1 MVKRIVLAVSILL
14 FAAPVW
20 ASADT
25 GAADAQL
32 IALYTELI
40 ALLQKE
46 LTILQNPSEPSLVV
60 APTSG
65 MVPLQVSYTITNTSG
80 TEAIDFGDG
89 HSSGSNGC
97 AKNAQGYCDLSQP
110 IAHLYQFPGTYT
122 VTLYNHQN
130 NKTKIV
136 STAKVI
142 VGALTSEH

>member
-1 MVKRIVLAVSILL
+1 MHRKIALAIGIMVLA
-14 FAAPVW
+14 AP
-20 ASADT
+20 ALSFADT
-25 GAADAQL
+25 GAANAQL
-32 IALYTELI
+32 VALYTELI

-46 LTILQNPSEPSLVV
+46 LVILQNPSEPSLVV

-65 MVPLQVSYTITNTSG
+65 TVPLQVSYTITNTSG

-97 AKNAQGYCDLSQP
+97 VKNAQGYCDLSQP

-122 VTLYNHQN
+122 VTLYGHQN

-142 VGALTSEH
+142 VGTSTSRH